1 MFKLLF
7 AIKFFTI
14 AVITSVTTN
23 ATPYV
28 PKTADEIVAQWP
40 ALDADALQKAKSPL
54 QTNKQGLDNVQNSDA
69 VTLVALVNAYL
80 VQAALP
86 GQSRLYGLAQ
96 AALKPEIEKS
106 FTANNPIDKNLW
118 LAWAQ
123 VQQHQHNF
131 VVAQQALEKVLQ
143 EDPTHINA
151 NLLAARIYVIQENPL
166 AARSACLKLLGTADL
181 FTVTACSLEANSY
194 LNPDDLGSSYEQL
207 KQLIN
212 SQGLPSDERGTW
224 VVQML
229 ADMAMRNQDPS
240 AAASWLEQRLQNAS
254 VNYLSQWADVQ
265 LALNKA
271 PQVIQHLTQVIS
283 KAQEMDDALLLRL
296 ALAEKQIHSTER
308 LWQKQL
314 TGRVLLREQRQDNLH
329 ANEMTVYYLDINPHP
344 VKALYWAKIN
354 ILSAKE
360 AHDKALLARAEALNV
375 RAASSFKKDHHQ

>member
-1 MFKLLF
+1 MSKLLF
-7 AIKFFTI
+7 ALAVFAI
-14 AVITSVTTN
+14 AVITTMTTS

-40 ALDADALQKAKSPL
+40 ALNADALQ
-54 QTNKQGLDNVQNSDA
+54 TNSSGEDNVQKRDPA
-69 VTLVALVNAYL
+69 TIVALANAYL
-80 VQAALP
+80 AQAALP

-106 FTANNPIDKNLW
+106 RTENNLIDKSLW

-143 EDPTHINA
+143 QDPTNINA

-166 AARSACLKLLGTADL
+166 AARNACLKLLGSADL
-181 FTVTACSLEANSY
+181 FTVTACSLEANTY
-194 LNPDDLGSSYEQL
+194 LSPGDLGSSYHQL
-207 KQLIN
+207 KQLID
-212 SQGLPSDERGTW
+212 SQGLPNDERGTW
-224 VVQML
+224 LIQML
-229 ADMAMRNQDPS
+229 ADMAMRNNDPS

-271 PQVIQHLTQVIS
+271 PQVIQHLTQVIN
-283 KAQEMDDALLLRL
+283 KASEMDDALLLRL
-296 ALAEKQIHSTER
+296 ALAERKINSTER
-308 LWQKQL
+308 LWQNQL
-314 TGRVLLREQRQDNLH
+314 TERVVLREQRQDNLH
-329 ANEMTVYYLDINPHP
+329 ANEMAVYYLDINLNP
-344 VKALYWAKIN
+344 VKALYWARIN

-360 AHDKALLARAEALNV
+360 AHDKELLARAEALNPM
-375 RAASSFKKDHHQ
+375 AASAFNKDHRQ